1 MIRVGLVGA
10 GPWAGMFHA
19 PMLTSAPDL
28 ELSAVWAR
36 RHEAAVGLAQR
47 SGAVAAQSFDDLLER
62 CVAVAFCVPPDVQ
75 AALAPRAAAA
85 GKHLLLEKPLAFS
98 VADAEAIAAAADGVV
113 TQVLL
118 AYRYTAQVREFVRA
132 VDGTAVRHV
141 RTAWIGGGALTGSP
155 FATPWR
161 QAAGASLLDLGPHT
175 LDLAVAVAGPV
186 TELLAAESG
195 GVVTVTTAHAG
206 GATGHVALSGSTPGA
221 RGPLEGE
228 AVTDAGRFVLADPTP
243 DPPGDVQCTIAAEFG
258 RAVHGETAQSLDVH
272 HGVRLQR
279 LLSAVAQS
287 VRTRRSVIP

>member
-75 AALAPRAAAA
+75 AALAPRAA

-161 QAAGASLLDLGPHT
+161 QAAGTSPCPGPRPAPADRSRARPSPT
-175 LDLAVAVAGPV
+175 PAGSSWPTRPLTCPATCSARSPRSSPARSVARPRSRS
-186 TELLAAESG
+186 TS
-195 GVVTVTTAHAG
+195 TTA
-206 GATGHVALSGSTPGA
+206 
-221 RGPLEGE
+221 
-228 AVTDAGRFVLADPTP
+228 
-243 DPPGDVQCTIAAEFG
+243 
-258 RAVHGETAQSLDVH
+258 
-272 HGVRLQR
+272 
-279 LLSAVAQS
+279 SAS
-287 VRTRRSVIP
+287 SDC